1 MLRVLIARLV
11 IGAVA
16 VCACGGAAGVG
27 LANYVESGSFHFY
40 KQPRM
45 TDWGEPAS
53 GAAPE
58 TLGLSIA
65 AAGAGGG
72 TARASR

>member
-11 IGAVA
+11 IGTVA

-45 TDWGEPAS
+45 TDWPEAADMA
-53 GAAPE
+53 AAPMLPFSDAVAE
-58 TLGLSIA
+58 PGRAAIA
-65 AAGAGGG
+65 F
-72 TARASR
+72 SR

>member
-16 VCACGGAAGVG
+16 VCACGGAAGIG

-45 TDWGEPAS
+45 TDWPEAAS
-53 GAAPE
+53 AAAPE
-58 TLGLSIA
+58 MLSFSEAVFEPGRA
-65 AAGAGGG
+65 AAE
-72 TARASR
+72 ASR